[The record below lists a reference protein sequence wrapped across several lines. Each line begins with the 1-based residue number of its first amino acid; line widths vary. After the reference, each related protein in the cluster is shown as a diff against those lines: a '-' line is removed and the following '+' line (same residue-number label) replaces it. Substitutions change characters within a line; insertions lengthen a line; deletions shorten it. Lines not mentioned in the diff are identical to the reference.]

1 MWGHG
6 FSEAVTRKSF
16 LDPDSGVAV
25 FSEAVTRKFFLDPN
39 SGVAVFSEA
48 VTRKFLFKVRIP
60 EIATFF
66 FFSFH
71 VQIIVRVE
79 ICRIA
84 RRPMCAYMCM

>member
-6 FSEAVTRKSF
+6 
-16 LDPDSGVAV
+16 

-60 EIATFF
+60 EIATFS
-66 FFSFH
+66 FSLN
-71 VQIIVRVE
+71 VLINVRVE